1 MVSTRAQ
8 KSRET
13 TIAIQNIDRAC
24 AATQLTQVCTSTV
37 VSLPDVAGESTV
49 SPTAEPDV
57 AMKDISI
64 TTRSSVQKTS
74 TASRSLIV
82 RFKLPVCKPAGV
94 TETKVL
100 VDSKLTVKT
109 KNSVDGEPIRQ
120 RAAAASHGIK
130 REPSDDQDSAAFPS
144 KRSKTSGGGD
154 DKEFKS
160 EVAPTQA
167 SGVPTVPRC
176 LRDRGED
183 GTVTGR
189 IRATKKAKEDIRGP
203 FVTFSSKSLG
213 RLLKKMKKRRP
224 KTPYT
229 NKTRF
234 QFGHDHLWY
243 WTSPSPYEIRK
254 VSQILEEER
263 PAINEVAT
271 AEGTS
276 TNPFHAGA
284 GISVD
289 SIVRVILSQACTNE
303 SALDAQ
309 QRMLLAYPYWVNG
322 KWVAGKKPNYHAMR
336 AQGLS
341 KLEKVL
347 KKAGLVNKKPKAIK
361 DILDIVYERNVALL
375 KPLKDGEVVYIGNE
389 RGASDFV
396 PGLLSVDYLW
406 DIYRQEGKQALLDH
420 LVSLPLIGVKSASCL
435 MSFNMSLPVFAV
447 DTHVAGMAK
456 LLG

>member
-8 KSRET
+8 ISRET
-13 TIAIQNIDRAC
+13 TIAIQNIDQAC
-24 AATQLTQVCTSTV
+24 AATQLTQVCTNTV
-37 VSLPDVAGESTV
+37 VSLTNVAGELTV
-49 SPTAEPDV
+49 SPTAGPDV

-64 TTRSSVQKTS
+64 TTRSSVRKTS
-74 TASRSLIV
+74 TALRSLIV
-82 RFKLPVCKPAGV
+82 CFKLPVRKQAGV
-94 TETKVL
+94 TATRVL
-100 VDSKLTVKT
+100 VDSKLAIQT
-109 KNSVDGEPIRQ
+109 KNLVDGEPVRQ
-120 RAAAASHGIK
+120 RAAATSPGIK
-130 REPSDDQDSAAFPS
+130 REPSDDQDSVAFPR
-144 KRSKTSGGGD
+144 KKSKTSGGD
-154 DKEFKS
+154 DDGEFKPD
-160 EVAPTQA
+160 AGFTQP
-167 SGVPTVPRC
+167 SGVPTVHRA

-189 IRATKKAKEDIRGP
+189 IRAAKKAKEDIRGP

-213 RLLKKMKKRRP
+213 GFLKKMKKRRP

-243 WTSPSPYEIRK
+243 WTSPSPYEIRN

-263 PAINEVAT
+263 RAINEVAAT
-271 AEGTS
+271 EGTS

-284 GISVD
+284 GVSVD

-322 KWVAGKKPNYHAMR
+322 KWITGKKPNYHAMR
-336 AQGLS
+336 VQGLS

-375 KPLKDGEVVYIGNE
+375 EPLKDGEVVYIGNE
-389 RGASDFV
+389 RGAADFV

-406 DIYRQEGKQALLDH
+406 DIYKQEGKQALLDH